1 MHNLAIRLPV
11 YRAFASRQ
19 IWIIIVDREEYV
31 MPGPVSSRNISAKDA
46 VSQIRGPLSNAQI
59 MEQFK
64 ISVHG
69 FADLLKQLFEK
80 GLITQEDL
88 TKLGIRFKV
97 LRKDEKPTRPPVILA
112 PPPEEGDE
120 EFVDTVTLTEML
132 TFKEF
137 GVAPDV
143 KDKREGSKHK
153 QKPEPEPEEKKAK
166 FTLTG
171 FFKKDR

>member
-1 MHNLAIRLPV
+1 M
-11 YRAFASRQ
+11 S
-19 IWIIIVDREEYV
+19 
-31 MPGPVSSRNISAKDA
+31 GPVSSRNINAKEA
-46 VSQIRGPLSNAQI
+46 VSQIRGPLSNAQL

-88 TKLGIRFKV
+88 TKRGIRFKV

-112 PPPEEGDE
+112 PPPDEGDE

-137 GVAPDV
+137 GAALEG
-143 KDKREGSKHK
+143 KDKRADSKHK
-153 QKPEPEPEEKKAK
+153 QKSESEAPEPETEEKKAK

-171 FFKKDR
+171 LFKKGR

>member
-1 MHNLAIRLPV
+1 
-11 YRAFASRQ
+11 
-19 IWIIIVDREEYV
+19 
-31 MPGPVSSRNISAKDA
+31 MPGPVSSRNINAKDA
-46 VSQIRGPLSNAQI
+46 VSHIRGPLSNAQI

-80 GLITQEDL
+80 GLISQEDL
-88 TKLGIRFKV
+88 AKRGIRFKV
-97 LRKDEKPTRPPVILA
+97 LRKDEKLTRPPVILA
-112 PPPEEGDE
+112 PPPNEDDE

-137 GVAPDV
+137 GAAPDKAKV
-143 KDKREGSKHK
+143 KDDDSKRK
-153 QKPEPEPEEKKAK
+153 QEPEPGSEEKKAK

-171 FFKKDR
+171 LFKKDR

>member
-1 MHNLAIRLPV
+1 
-11 YRAFASRQ
+11 
-19 IWIIIVDREEYV
+19 
-31 MPGPVSSRNISAKDA
+31 MPGPVSSRNINAKEA
-46 VSQIRGPLSNAQI
+46 VSQIRGPLSNAQL

-88 TKLGIRFKV
+88 TKRGIRFKV

-112 PPPEEGDE
+112 PPPDEGDE

-137 GVAPDV
+137 GAAPEA
-143 KDKREGSKHK
+143 KDKRADSKHK
-153 QKPEPEPEEKKAK
+153 QKSESEAPEPETEEKKAK

-171 FFKKDR
+171 LFKKGR

>member
-1 MHNLAIRLPV
+1 
-11 YRAFASRQ
+11 
-19 IWIIIVDREEYV
+19 
-31 MPGPVSSRNISAKDA
+31 MPGPVSSRNISAKEA
-46 VSQIRGPLSNAQI
+46 VTQIRGPLSNAEI

-88 TKLGIRFKV
+88 SKRGIRFKV
-97 LRKDEKPTRPPVILA
+97 VRKEEEPTRRPVILA
-112 PPPEEGDE
+112 PPPDEDDE

-137 GVAPDV
+137 EAAPEA
-143 KDKREGSKHK
+143 KDKSEDSKHK
-153 QKPEPEPEEKKAK
+153 QKSEPETEEKKAK

-171 FFKKDR
+171 LFKKGR